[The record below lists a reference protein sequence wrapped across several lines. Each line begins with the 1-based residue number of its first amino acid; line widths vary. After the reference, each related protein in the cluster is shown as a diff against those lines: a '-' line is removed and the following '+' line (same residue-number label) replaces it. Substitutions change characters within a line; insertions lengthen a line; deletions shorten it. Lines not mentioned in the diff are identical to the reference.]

1 MAFHRLTVPSY
12 FGGLPGG
19 YDYVNNAIVGTPA
32 LADSARADSG
42 PNNGTYFVGTG
53 ENARGL
59 IANRGLKALAQNC
72 DLLDDYAHRDLAIP
86 AVTADVTAGGTVTS
100 IVLTGP
106 IFIGMAGTP
115 NTVAGI
121 RRFVTLV
128 DAEDNEIYN
137 GTECQVTAISPDVP
151 GAVWSAGNVTL
162 TISPGIPIS
171 TVYRVYY
178 STRGNTASI
187 LDDALVGSRRQYNR
201 YNGGANWA
209 DGTTNPATFV
219 TAQLDKILTELAA
232 STGANKLGY
241 DGGAAWADGVTN
253 PATTLGL
260 QLDKILTDLSAVT
273 GTAKIGGDAIAGT
286 PYSTPAGTLRAQLV
300 DVWADLNAEN
310 VALAA
315 EVTRATTVEAPLV
328 ASYNELA
335 NFAALQAL
343 TGLADRTLRVV
354 KYFGRYRFDLSSTA
368 TGITPFVII
377 PGDNIGRWVRE
388 GIASDGQLAGTHFRT
403 ATVSPPYTGYANP
416 RWLVWNPVARI
427 WIGGSSTNDT
437 SYYSVDD
444 GATWILRST
453 GMASARKTDGV
464 GACDFTDGTTQ
475 FSEANSMGAGYE
487 WSATTRAWTSINF
500 NNSGLATATSFLY
513 DPVND
518 YMIMLGIE
526 GAVTKLSIQNRNG
539 VHSYLQN
546 NASVPSTNSLNTYV
560 YTAGVNPITGRVVAM
575 PSSPVA
581 GVVRFMTSDDGGQ
594 NWTDRS
600 GAVAYSAS
608 YPFRSAPVYDEMRK
622 RWWMFES
629 NISTFP
635 TNATRIVYSDDDGLT
650 WAILMTTTN
659 MALYGP
665 TLVGLTL
672 VAANREGEPM
682 YSVDGLSWFR
692 CSGGQ
697 TTGSSGAVHCVNGR
711 KGVPLIANNGNPC
724 IVSATGLPGRNS
736 EVVT

>member
-1 MAFHRLTVPSY
+1 MAFHRLTAPSY

-19 YDYVNNAIVGTPA
+19 YDYINNLLVGTPSI
-32 LADSARADSG
+32 ADGPRATG
-42 PNNGTYFVGTG
+42 PNLGTYFLGFAEDAVSQ
-53 ENARGL
+53 A
-59 IANRGLKALAQNC
+59 INRGLKALAENT
-72 DLLDDYAHRDLAIP
+72 DTLDGYLHLDLAIP
-86 AVTADVTAGGTVTS
+86 AVTADVTAGAPVTS

-115 NTVAGI
+115 NTIAGI
-121 RRFVTLV
+121 RKFITLV
-128 DAEDNEIYN
+128 DGEDNEIFN
-137 GTECQVTAISPDVP
+137 AGVECAVTAISPDVP
-151 GAVWSAGNVTL
+151 GNEWSVGNVTL
-162 TISPGIPIS
+162 TISPAILAGV
-171 TVYRVYY
+171 TYRVYY
-178 STRGNTASI
+178 NTRGSTAT
-187 LDDALVGSRRQYNR
+187 LTDDALIKNRRPYNR
-201 YNGGANWA
+201 YNGGVNWA

-219 TAQLDKILTELAA
+219 TAQLDKILTELSAA
-232 STGANKLGY
+232 
-241 DGGAAWADGVTN
+241 
-253 PATTLGL
+253 
-260 QLDKILTDLSAVT
+260 T

-286 PYSTPAGTLRAQLV
+286 PYSTPAGTLRDQLV

-403 ATVSPPYTGYANP
+403 ATVSPPYTGYASP